1 MNAHRL
7 LVIGGVAAGMS
18 AASRARRVDRDLQI
32 TVLEKGPD
40 VSYGACGLPWLI
52 SGKIRGGELVVHD
65 ADFFRDKR
73 SIEVLTGVEA
83 LEIEMGRRRVR
94 ALVRATSQ
102 EQVFHFD
109 RLVIATGARV
119 VWPSIPGNDLPHVFA
134 AQTLRDATGIDALVK
149 RIAPKQAV
157 VIGGGYIGLEM
168 AEALHDRGLEVT
180 VLQRAERIL
189 RPFDD
194 EITARVEQAMTDAP
208 RPSGSGTGRAIALR
222 KAAPALAI
230 TPTEVISDAGRH
242 PAQLVVM
249 APGMKPNA
257 ELAASAGVAAGKT
270 GAIATDDRMQT
281 NIASVYAAGD
291 CAEALHLITRR
302 PAWIPLGTTANKQG
316 RVAGD
321 SAAGGRARFA
331 GIVGTMVT
339 RICGVECARTGLSE
353 REAAASSFRTASVG
367 IEQYTHARY
376 LGGEKLFI
384 KLTGERG
391 SGRLLGAQIA
401 GPAESGKR
409 IDVLAAALH
418 ARMTVEQVSE
428 LDLSYFPAVA
438 PVWEA
443 VLIAASELLKQL

>member
-52 SGKIRGGELVVHD
+52 SGKIHGEELVVHD

-119 VWPSIPGNDLPHVFA
+119 AWPSIPGNDLPHVFA

-168 AEALHDRGLEVT
+168 AEALRDRGLEVT

-194 EITARVEQAMTDAP
+194 EITARVEPAMGQRGIT
-208 RPSGSGTGRAIALR
+208 LR
-222 KAAPALAI
+222 KGASALAI
-230 TPTEVISDAGRH
+230 TLAEVISDAGRH